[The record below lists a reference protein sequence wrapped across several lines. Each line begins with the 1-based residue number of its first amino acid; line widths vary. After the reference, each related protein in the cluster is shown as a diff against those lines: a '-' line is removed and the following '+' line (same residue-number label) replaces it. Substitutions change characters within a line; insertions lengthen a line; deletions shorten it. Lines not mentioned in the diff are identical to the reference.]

1 MAWETFYS
9 GGLIEVHV
17 DRLSIFEVTGLHPS
31 SHQSLPTLAGI
42 SIVLAARFPA
52 NTTPLNAEVLASLA
66 IKSAHELDDGRDGIS
81 YLLDAKRNGTVTPL
95 SGPYE
100 REILRRMKTASLEDA
115 LQKDTRRMS
124 RVALHSLHWFTASHT
139 VSDSAVNAA
148 IICD

>member
-1 MAWETFYS
+1 MLITAFRFGK
-9 GGLIEVHV
+9 GGHYVLPQNPGLDTLII
-17 DRLSIFEVTGLHPS
+17 DRYEN
-31 SHQSLPTLAGI
+31 LAGV

-52 NTTPLNAEVLASLA
+52 NITPLNAEVLASLA

-115 LQKDTRRMS
+115 LKKIRDG
-124 RVALHSLHWFTASHT
+124 
-139 VSDSAVNAA
+139 
-148 IICD
+148 